1 MHPTLRRI
9 RQRKLRS
16 GSFARL
22 NEKDFSLYL
31 VFTAPP
37 FLKRRRLRNP
47 GLKFEPLHNLGKLN
61 LHLLAAPQRDTCIFS
76 EDKAVPQLGCPEQ
89 PSSAAFFLKEEPA
102 VERPERHGELLT
114 RSGPNSV
121 CFRVT
126 LGKAPVTEARRK
138 KSLTLVPV
146 FFEPCFFRV
155 ARQPQQPVVEALK
168 KI

>member
-9 RQRKLRS
+9 RQHELRS
-16 GSFARL
+16 GSFTRL
-22 NEKDFSLYL
+22 NKRDFSLYL
-31 VFTAPP
+31 VFTASP

-47 GLKFEPLHNLGKLN
+47 GLKSEPLYNFGKLN
-61 LHLLAAPQRDTCIFS
+61 LRLLAAPQRDTFIFS

-89 PSSAAFFLKEEPA
+89 PSSAAFFLKEQPA
-102 VERPERHGELLT
+102 IERPERHGELLT

-126 LGKAPVTEARRK
+126 IGKAPVTEARRK
-138 KSLTLVPV
+138 KPLTLVPV

-155 ARQPQQPVVEALK
+155 ARQPQQPVVEALE